1 MRPGTLWVA
10 SRLHTAIR
18 GQSTTATTKGTVSMA
33 HNEMVIAWLNDA
45 YGMEQSITHVLENH
59 AKDAKDHPQLQS
71 GIQQH
76 LEATKRHAD
85 LVKQQI
91 ERLGGS
97 TSTVKTA
104 MSHVMGMG
112 QSVSTGMAKDE
123 LVKNALADYSTEHM
137 EIASYRALQA
147 AATEIGDQELA
158 RTCETIIADEMAMA
172 QFLEQ
177 NLPLVVSMTIQQQ
190 MGAHMDNPMSGE
202 MGAQP

>member
-1 MRPGTLWVA
+1 MSSGGIPLALARQGPITDRRTEGTE
-10 SRLHTAIR
+10 
-18 GQSTTATTKGTVSMA
+18 SMA
-33 HNEMVIAWLNDA
+33 HTEMVIAWLNDA

-97 TSTVKTA
+97 TSAVKTA

-123 LVKNALADYSTEHM
+123 LVKNALADFATEHM

-147 AATEIGDQELA
+147 AAKELGDQELA

-177 NLPLVVSMTIQQQ
+177 NLPAVVSITLQQQ
-190 MGAHMDNPMSGE
+190 MGEHMGSPMSGE
-202 MGAQP
+202 MGSQP

>member
-1 MRPGTLWVA
+1 
-10 SRLHTAIR
+10 
-18 GQSTTATTKGTVSMA
+18 MA
-33 HNEMVIAWLNDA
+33 HTEMVIAWLNDA

-123 LVKNALADYSTEHM
+123 LVKNALTDYATEHM
-137 EIASYRALQA
+137 EIASYRALQTA
-147 AATEIGDQELA
+147 AMDLGDQDLA
-158 RTCETIIADEMAMA
+158 RTCETIMADEMAMA

-177 NLPLVVSMTIQQQ
+177 NLPTVVSMTLQQQ
-190 MGAHMDNPMSGE
+190 MQAHMGDQTSTDMS
-202 MGAQP
+202 AQP

>member
-1 MRPGTLWVA
+1 MSKRGTTIAHQRQGPVTDH
-10 SRLHTAIR
+10 RTE
-18 GQSTTATTKGTVSMA
+18 GTDPMA
-33 HNEMVIAWLNDA
+33 HTEMVIAWLNDA

-97 TSTVKTA
+97 TSSVKSA

-147 AATEIGDQELA
+147 AAMEIGDQELA
-158 RTCETIIADEMAMA
+158 RTCEKILADEMAMA
-172 QFLEQ
+172 NFLEQ
-177 NLPLVVSMTIQQQ
+177 NLPVVVSLTLQQQ
-190 MGAHMDNPMSGE
+190 MGEHMGGSMSGE
-202 MGAQP
+202 MGTQP

>member
-1 MRPGTLWVA
+1 
-10 SRLHTAIR
+10 
-18 GQSTTATTKGTVSMA
+18 MA
-33 HNEMVIAWLNDA
+33 HTEMVIAWLNDA

-59 AKDAKDHPQLQS
+59 AKDAQEHPQLQN

-97 TSTVKTA
+97 TSTVKSA
-104 MSHVMGMG
+104 MSNLMGMG

-123 LVKNALADYSTEHM
+123 LVKNALADYATEHM

-147 AATEIGDQELA
+147 AGKELGDQELS
-158 RTCETIIADEMAMA
+158 RTCETIIADEMAMS

-177 NLPLVVSMTIQQQ
+177 NLPMIVTMTIQQQ
-190 MGAHMDNPMSGE
+190 MREHTGNQTSGE
-202 MGAQP
+202 MGANP

>member
-1 MRPGTLWVA
+1 
-10 SRLHTAIR
+10 
-18 GQSTTATTKGTVSMA
+18 MA

-59 AKDAKDHPQLQS
+59 ARDAKDHPQ
-71 GIQQH
+71 IQGAIKQH

-85 LVKQQI
+85 MVKQEI

-97 TSTVKTA
+97 TSAVKSA

-147 AATEIGDQELA
+147 AAMELGDQQLA
-158 RTCETIIADEMAMA
+158 RTCEMILADEMAMA

-177 NLPLVVSMTIQQQ
+177 NLPMIVTMTLQQQ
-190 MGAHMDNPMSGE
+190 MREHLGDQAAGDMNAHP
-202 MGAQP
+202 

>member
-1 MRPGTLWVA
+1 
-10 SRLHTAIR
+10 
-18 GQSTTATTKGTVSMA
+18 
-33 HNEMVIAWLNDA
+33 MVMSWLNDA

-59 AKDAKDHPQLQS
+59 VKDAKDHPQLQS
-71 GIQQH
+71 GIQRH
-76 LEATKRHAD
+76 LDETRRHAEM
-85 LVKQQI
+85 VKAEI
-91 ERLGGS
+91 ERLGGK
-97 TSTVKTA
+97 TSTIKEA

-147 AATEIGDQELA
+147 AANEIGDQQLA
-158 RTCETIIADEMAMA
+158 RTCETIIADEMAMS

-177 NLPLVVSMTIQQQ
+177 NLPVIVSLTLQQQ
-190 MGAHMDNPMSGE
+190 MGAHMDTQMSDE

>member
-1 MRPGTLWVA
+1 M
-10 SRLHTAIR
+10 
-18 GQSTTATTKGTVSMA
+18 
-33 HNEMVIAWLNDA
+33 EMIIAWLNDA
-45 YGMEQSITHVLENH
+45 HGMEQSLTHVMENH
-59 AKDAKDHPQLQS
+59 AKDAKDHPTLQS

-76 LEATKRHAD
+76 LEETRRHAEM
-85 LVKQQI
+85 VKGEI

-97 TSTVKTA
+97 TSAIKSA

-123 LVKNALADYSTEHM
+123 LVKNALSDYAAEHM

-147 AATEIGDQELA
+147 AANEIGDQQLA
-158 RTCETIIADEMAMA
+158 RTCETIIADELAMV

-177 NLPLVVSMTIQQQ
+177 NLPIVVSMTLQQE
-190 MGAHMDNPMSGE
+190 MGAHMDNQMSGE

>member
-1 MRPGTLWVA
+1 
-10 SRLHTAIR
+10 
-18 GQSTTATTKGTVSMA
+18 MA
-33 HNEMVIAWLNDA
+33 HQEMIIAWLNDA

-59 AKDAKDHPQLQS
+59 AKDTKDHPELHR

-76 LEATKRHAD
+76 LEATKRHAEM
-85 LVKQQI
+85 VKAEI
-91 ERLGGS
+91 ERLGGK
-97 TSTVKTA
+97 TSAVKSA

-147 AATEIGDQELA
+147 AAQEIGDQQLA
-158 RTCETIIADEMAMA
+158 ATCETIIADEMAMA

-177 NLPLVVSMTIQQQ
+177 NLPLVVSMTLREQ
-190 MGAHMDNPMSGE
+190 MDAHMDNPMSGE